1 MKLIE
6 FFGITFSLL
15 SVIFG
20 AFCAHLL
27 KKSLPESAL
36 QSFEVGIRYMMYH
49 GLVLLILSLMQ
60 FEEKKWVAIFFIIG
74 TLLFSVSIFFLSIQS
89 ILKTNLKWLGPVTPI
104 GGTFLI
110 MGWIFFLLKA
120 VFS

>member
-20 AFCAHLL
+20 AFGAHLL

-110 MGWIFFLLKA
+110 MGWILFLLKA

>member
-20 AFCAHLL
+20 AFGAHLL

-49 GLVLLILSLMQ
+49 GLVLLILTLMQ

-110 MGWIFFLLKA
+110 MGWILFLLKA

>member
-6 FFGITFSLL
+6 FFGITFSLI

-20 AFCAHLL
+20 AFGAHLL

-49 GLVLLILSLMQ
+49 GLVLLILTLIQ

-110 MGWIFFLLKA
+110 MGWILFLLKA

>member
-20 AFCAHLL
+20 AFGAHLL

-74 TLLFSVSIFFLSIQS
+74 TLLFSLSIFFLSIQS
-89 ILKTNLKWLGPVTPI
+89 ILKINLN
-104 GGTFLI
+104 
-110 MGWIFFLLKA
+110 LLDIYLKKMI
-120 VFS
+120 